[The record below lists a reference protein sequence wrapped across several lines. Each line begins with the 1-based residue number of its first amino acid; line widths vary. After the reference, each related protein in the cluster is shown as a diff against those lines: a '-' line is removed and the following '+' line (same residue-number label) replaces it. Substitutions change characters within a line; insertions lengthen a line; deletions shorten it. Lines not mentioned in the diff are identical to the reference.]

1 MVKLVIITLGQAL
14 LLLLA
19 RGFFWNYSAKTLFLV
34 DKWNDL
40 VQEFYPVEGL
50 MTSGGN
56 G

>member
-1 MVKLVIITLGQAL
+1 MVKLVIIILEQAL

-40 VQEFYPVEGL
+40 VHEFYPVEGL
-50 MTSGGN
+50 ATSGGN

>member
-1 MVKLVIITLGQAL
+1 MVKLASITLEQAL

-50 MTSGGN
+50 ATSGGN